1 MMGELEVTAF
11 AANLTTQQNLRT
23 VFRIGKVVGGFIT
36 LYNTHAFVKHGLT
49 NSGSHTDQLS

>member
-11 AANLTTQQNLRT
+11 TANFTTQQNLCA

-36 LYNTHAFVKHGLT
+36 LHNTHAFVEHCLT
-49 NSGSHTDQLS
+49 NSGSHADQFC